1 MYQITHGKT
10 DNLPDVADFVER
22 LNRLSHNSSPEL
34 RQLFDTANEIFITR
48 APGRLDV
55 MGGIAD
61 YSGSLVLEM
70 PIAEATL
77 VALQKDH
84 TQTLKIVSLSENAEE
99 NLFFEM
105 PLTDFENGGNPVEYQ
120 TARRYF
126 ENDLDK
132 HWAAYAAGVFL
143 VLMRE
148 CTVKFDDG
156 AKILISSGIPLGKGV
171 SSSAAL
177 EAAVMQ
183 AVCAAF
189 NFQISPREMALLC
202 QKVENLVVGAP
213 CGIMDQMSVIC
224 GEENRLL
231 AMLCQPAELQETIEI
246 PNEIAFWGIDS
257 GVRHSITGADYSSVR
272 VGAFMG
278 YRIIADLN
286 GMTVENTKIENLVT
300 VEDARW
306 RGYLSNVTPSE
317 LEFKYAAQIPEN
329 ISGAEFTARYGGT
342 TDAVTQINPEKI
354 YAVRVPT
361 AHAVYEH
368 QRVRVFAELLKQTLT
383 ERRLELLGEL
393 MFQSHASYA
402 ACGLCESGTNL
413 LVEIVRKIGVSQGLY
428 GAKITG
434 GGSGGTVA
442 VIGRRNSA
450 AAISKTVEIYHR
462 ETGRL
467 PYIFTGSSSGSAAF
481 GFLKT
486 VWSELSETTVE

>member
-1 MYQITHGKT
+1 MYQIIHGT
-10 DNLPDVADFVER
+10 TQNLPDVADFIER
-22 LNRLSHNSSPEL
+22 LNTLPQNPSPEL
-34 RQLFDTANEIFITR
+34 RELFDSTNEIIVTR

-77 VALQKDH
+77 VGLQKTP
-84 TQTLKIVSLSENAEE
+84 TQTLKIVSLSENAAE

-105 PLTDFENGGNPVEYQ
+105 PLADFENGENPVEYKI
-120 TARRYF
+120 AREYF
-126 ENDLDK
+126 EKDADK

-143 VLMRE
+143 VMMRE
-148 CTVKFDDG
+148 RQIKFKQG
-156 AKILISSGIPLGKGV
+156 ARILISSGIPPGKGV

-183 AVCAAF
+183 AVAAAF
-189 NFQISPREMALLC
+189 GIEISPREMALLC

-486 VWSELSETTVE
+486 VWSELSETTV